1 MSDRGVVAA
10 GHPLTA
16 RAGADVL
23 RAGGNAVD
31 AALAALMTSFMAE
44 PLLTGL
50 GAGGYMLVTPPGAA
64 PVLLDFMVAAPG
76 GGDRSPLD
84 AVVIDFGDAEQ
95 VFHIGASS
103 CGVYGMPSGVAEAAA
118 RFGTIP
124 LTVLAAP
131 AIALAREGIVVNHTQ
146 ALLWDMLAPIGMAT
160 VESRARYSVD
170 GRVPAEGDVMR
181 DPELADAIERLA
193 IDGAAPFYTGDIG
206 CAVADW
212 VGERGGTLSRDDLS
226 VYLTLAREPVRVPYH
241 GREVLTN
248 PPPSA
253 GGLLI
258 AYALALLQRGSGPP
272 GAAEIVAAMEAAQA
286 ERTPAFLEELGTP
299 GFMETFMSS
308 RVGSTTHV
316 SVLDSDGW
324 ACAVTTTNGEGS
336 GIVVPGT
343 GVHVNNMMGEEDLSP
358 AGWFKH
364 PPGRR
369 LPSMMAPTV
378 VMDEGSPELV
388 LGSAGSNRI
397 RSAILQVIVNAI
409 DHGMEAQ
416 AAVEAPRL
424 HFEDGLVYAEPGID
438 GAALEAAGRKL
449 AWFRER
455 NLFFGGCQ
463 AVERHH
469 ETRAFSGGGDPRRGG
484 AVVRV

>member
-76 GGDRSPLD
+76 GGERSPLD
-84 AVVIDFGDAEQ
+84 AVVIDFGDAVQ

-124 LTVLAAP
+124 LTELAAP
-131 AIALAREGIVVNHTQ
+131 AIALAREGITVNHTQ

-160 VESRARYSVD
+160 PESRARYSVD

-193 IDGAAPFYTGDIG
+193 VDGAAPFYTGDIG

-226 VYLTLAREPVRVPYH
+226 IYLTIAREPVRVPYH

-253 GGLLI
+253 GGLLDRLR
-258 AYALALLQRGSGPP
+258 ARRCCSAGQDRRVPPRSWRRWRPRRPSG
-272 GAAEIVAAMEAAQA
+272 
-286 ERTPAFLEELGTP
+286 RRR
-299 GFMETFMSS
+299 SS
-308 RVGSTTHV
+308 RNWGRPGSWRASCPH
-316 SVLDSDGW
+316 
-324 ACAVTTTNGEGS
+324 
-336 GIVVPGT
+336 
-343 GVHVNNMMGEEDLSP
+343 
-358 AGWFKH
+358 
-364 PPGRR
+364 
-369 LPSMMAPTV
+369 
-378 VMDEGSPELV
+378 
-388 LGSAGSNRI
+388 GSARRRTSRC
-397 RSAILQVIVNAI
+397 ST
-409 DHGMEAQ
+409 
-416 AAVEAPRL
+416 PT
-424 HFEDGLVYAEPGID
+424 
-438 GAALEAAGRKL
+438 AGR
-449 AWFRER
+449 AR
-455 NLFFGGCQ
+455 
-463 AVERHH
+463 
-469 ETRAFSGGGDPRRGG
+469 
-484 AVVRV
+484 

>member
-1 MSDRGVVAA
+1 MAERGVVAA

-16 RAGADVL
+16 RSGADVL

-44 PLLTGL
+44 PLLSGL
-50 GAGGYMLVTPPGAA
+50 GAGGYMLVAPPDGE

-76 GGDRSPLD
+76 GGERAPLD
-84 AVVIDFGDAEQ
+84 AVVIDFGDAVQ
-95 VFHIGASS
+95 VFHIGPSS
-103 CGVYGMPSGVAEAAA
+103 CGVYGVPAGIAEAAA
-118 RFGTIP
+118 RFGSVP
-124 LTVLAAP
+124 LTELAAP
-131 AIALAREGIVVNHTQ
+131 AIRAAREGTAVNRMQ
-146 ALLWDMLAPIGMAT
+146 GYLWRLLAPIAFAT
-160 VESRARYSVD
+160 PEARARY
-170 GRVPAEGDVMR
+170 GAEIPREGEVLR

-193 IDGAAPFYTGDIG
+193 AEGAAPFYTGDIG
-206 CAVADW
+206 RAVADW
-212 VGERGGTLSRDDLS
+212 VVERGGTLGRAELAG
-226 VYLTLAREPVRVPYH
+226 YAAIAREPVRVHYH

-258 AYALALLQRGSGPP
+258 AYALALLERGARTPD
-272 GAAEIVAAMEAAQA
+272 AEAIVAAMEAAQA
-286 ERTPAFLEELGTP
+286 ERTPEFLEQLADP
-299 GFMETFMSS
+299 GFTQRFMAS
-308 RVGSTTHV
+308 RLGSTTHV
-316 SVLDSDGW
+316 SVLDADGW

-336 GIVVPGT
+336 GVVVPGT
-343 GVHVNNMMGEEDLSP
+343 GIQVNNMMGEQDLSP
-358 AGWFKH
+358 AGWFTH

-378 VMDEGSPELV
+378 VLKEGEPELV

-409 DHGMEAQ
+409 DHGMDAQ
-416 AAVEAPRL
+416 AAVDAPRL
-424 HFEDGLVYAEPGID
+424 HFEDGLVYAEPGLDTSSLGNRQI
-438 GAALEAAGRKL
+438 

-463 AVERHH
+463 AVER
-469 ETRAFSGGGDPRRGG
+469 TAGRFSGGGDPRRGG
-484 AVVRV
+484 AVVTA